1 METDRSY
8 YEMLNGYTILIVED
22 DEIAL
27 VSLSNILKRY
37 FKKVLIAT
45 NGHEASDCVMSHSID
60 IILTDMRMPEQDG
73 IGFIQQIRDEAFETP
88 VIFMSAYADAQT
100 LLKAIPLKITDYLIK
115 PIEINKVLTLCSR
128 LVQEK
133 MDRHENQRM
142 QKYTYRLKNGIAID
156 LGDKT
161 VHHDNEMILLT
172 KKEFELL
179 SLFLKNR
186 NAVLTKNQIE
196 YALWSGEMVSESSV
210 KTLIKKLR
218 EKIGEESIQT
228 VKNIGYKISL
238 S

>member
-133 MDRHENQRM
+133 MDRHEKQRM

>member
-133 MDRHENQRM
+133 MDRHEKQRI

>member
-133 MDRHENQRM
+133 IDRHEKQRI

>member
-1 METDRSY
+1 
-8 YEMLNGYTILIVED
+8 MLNGYTILIVED

-133 MDRHENQRM
+133 IDRHEKQRI

>member
-115 PIEINKVLTLCSR
+115 PIEINKVLTICSR

-133 MDRHENQRM
+133 IDRHEKQRI